1 MSEGRTFALFSGR
14 VINPILIF
22 PSCPMHIFKIII
34 YYLFAKIITK
44 KQTSYAKKY
53 YLCTAN
59 TGY

>member
-1 MSEGRTFALFSGR
+1 MPDFY
-14 VINPILIF
+14 VPPILFI
-22 PSCPMHIFKIII
+22 
-34 YYLFAKIITK
+34 AKIIAE